1 MMMTTLPSSVVCD
14 TADYFK
20 FNDSLAVGGGGE
32 QLSHRVT
39 DMVVL

>member
-1 MMMTTLPSSVVCD
+1 MTTLPSSVVCD

-20 FNDSLAVGGGGE
+20 FNDSLVVGGGE